1 MQIIKKASSYE
12 DKQLKKRM
20 LGDTLNVV
28 DMEQKLLGSEER
40 IGGFDLLTSSSECY
54 LGCDNSDRQSQLNC
68 VYREAATKLSKEQ
81 NEE

>member
-54 LGCDNSDRQSQLNC
+54 LGFDNSDRQSQLNR
-68 VYREAATKLSKEQ
+68 VYREAVAKLSKEQ

>member
-54 LGCDNSDRQSQLNC
+54 LGCDNLERQSQLNR
-68 VYREAATKLSKEQ
+68 VYREAAAKLSKEQ

>member
-1 MQIIKKASSYE
+1 
-12 DKQLKKRM
+12 M

-40 IGGFDLLTSSSECY
+40 IGGFDLL
-54 LGCDNSDRQSQLNC
+54 GCDNSDRQSQLNR
-68 VYREAATKLSKEQ
+68 VYREAAAKLSKEQ